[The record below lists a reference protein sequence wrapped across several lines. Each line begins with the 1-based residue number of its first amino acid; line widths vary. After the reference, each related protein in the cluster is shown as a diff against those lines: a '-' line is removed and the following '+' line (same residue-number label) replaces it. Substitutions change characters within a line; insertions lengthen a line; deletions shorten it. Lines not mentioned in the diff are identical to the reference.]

1 MKTKVRQSFLDDVNA
16 VIEKGLRRRAKEAML
31 RVEQAASLREVPN
44 LRKLHGPKNHYRI
57 RVGSY
62 RIGISLH
69 GDTVFFVRF
78 LPRRDIYRCF
88 P

>member
-1 MKTKVRQSFLDDVNA
+1 VKTHIRQSFLDDVNS
-16 VIEKGLRRRAKEAML
+16 VSEKGLRQRAKEVIR
-31 RVEQAASLREVPN
+31 RVEQAATLRDVQN
-44 LRKLHGPKNHYRI
+44 LKKMRGPKDHFRI

-69 GDTVFFVRF
+69 EDTVFFVRF
-78 LPRRDIYRCF
+78 LPRRDICRYF